1 MHTVWS
7 AKTTPAAHHL
17 SKKLSSKPNNKR
29 NGAKVATI
37 HTGVHVGEG
46 EGTDGYISFDDVQQ
60 NRHMHVK
67 LNSHRG
73 EENQRCRPRQHHQQ
87 QGRQASCIILNTS
100 LSDDSSS
107 LTTIADSLTTLDGL
121 NIDLSSPCDRTRRS
135 RSVRCK
141 KVSFLHTY
149 NASDHPGA
157 INQRARPST
166 IRKLGLYEKIAL
178 YEQRPDLAPFYYV
191 GGRLPSTSQ
200 TVATP
205 GSLGFDNEE
214 LVLAPLDEARDFLQ
228 IGRKPTRTRNST
240 PTMEVDE
247 AAIKSAGS
255 TDAVANFMCRDDVP
269 YDEDET
275 RDQNNCEHRR
285 VDTLSLLDTA
295 SGSDSRDDDDD
306 DDGDAAVRNVRDE
319 CPIGSVG
326 GDVTRLCRIYGPR
339 AVESILGC
347 VAQKS

>member
-1 MHTVWS
+1 MQIAADTATIMHTVWS
-7 AKTTPAAHHL
+7 AKTPPAAHHV
-17 SKKLSSKPNNKR
+17 SKKQSSQKQ
-29 NGAKVATI
+29 G
-37 HTGVHVGEG
+37 
-46 EGTDGYISFDDVQQ
+46 
-60 NRHMHVK
+60 
-67 LNSHRG
+67 
-73 EENQRCRPRQHHQQ
+73 HQ
-87 QGRQASCIILNTS
+87 APHIILNTS

-107 LTTIADSLTTLDGL
+107 LTTLADSLTTLDGL
-121 NIDLSSPCDRTRRS
+121 NIDLSSPRDRARRS

-166 IRKLGLYEKIAL
+166 IRKLGLYEKISL

-191 GGRLPSTSQ
+191 GGLLPSTSQ

-205 GSLGFDNEE
+205 GSPGFDNEE
-214 LVLAPLDEARDFLQ
+214 LVLAPLDEAREFLQ
-228 IGRKPTRTRNST
+228 IGRKPTRNDA
-240 PTMEVDE
+240 PTMEADE
-247 AAIKSAGS
+247 TAIESAGS
-255 TDAVANFMCRDDVP
+255 TDAVANFMCRDDAP

-275 RDQNNCEHRR
+275 REQNDCEHRR

-295 SGSDSRDDDDD
+295 SGSDSRDD

-339 AVESILGC
+339 AVDSLLGC
-347 VAQKS
+347 VAQKSS

>member
-1 MHTVWS
+1 M
-7 AKTTPAAHHL
+7 
-17 SKKLSSKPNNKR
+17 SKKQSSKPNNKR
-29 NGAKVATI
+29 NGAKVATT

-46 EGTDGYISFDDVQQ
+46 EGTDGYISFGDIQQ
-60 NRHMHVK
+60 NRYIHVK
-67 LNSHRG
+67 LDSQK
-73 EENQRCRPRQHHQQ
+73 EENQHCRPRQHHQQ
-87 QGRQASCIILNTS
+87 QGRQASHIILNTS

-107 LTTIADSLTTLDGL
+107 LTTLADSLTTLDGL
-121 NIDLSSPCDRTRRS
+121 NIDLSSPCDRARRS

-149 NASDHPGA
+149 NAGDHPGA

-191 GGRLPSTSQ
+191 GGLLPSTSQ

-205 GSLGFDNEE
+205 RSPGFDNEE
-214 LVLAPLDEARDFLQ
+214 LVLAPLDEAREFLQ
-228 IGRKPTRTRNST
+228 IGRKPTRNDT

-247 AAIKSAGS
+247 TAIESAGS

-275 RDQNNCEHRR
+275 REQNDCEHRR
-285 VDTLSLLDTA
+285 VDTLSLLDAA
-295 SGSDSRDDDDD
+295 SGSDSRDDD

-339 AVESILGC
+339 AVDSLLGC

>member
-7 AKTTPAAHHL
+7 AKTPAAHHV
-17 SKKLSSKPNNKR
+17 SKKQSSNKPNNKR
-29 NGAKVATI
+29 NGAKVVTT

-46 EGTDGYISFDDVQQ
+46 EGTDGYISFDDIQQ

-67 LNSHRG
+67 LDSKK
-73 EENQRCRPRQHHQQ
+73 EENQHCRPRQHHKQ
-87 QGRQASCIILNTS
+87 QGRQASHIILNTS

-121 NIDLSSPCDRTRRS
+121 NIVLSSPCDRTRRS

-157 INQRARPST
+157 INQRTRPST

-191 GGRLPSTSQ
+191 GGLLPSSSQ
-200 TVATP
+200 TVATSRSP
-205 GSLGFDNEE
+205 GFDNEE
-214 LVLAPLDEARDFLQ
+214 LVLAPLDEAREFLQ
-228 IGRKPTRTRNST
+228 IGRKPTRNDT

-247 AAIKSAGS
+247 TAIESAGS
-255 TDAVANFMCRDDVP
+255 TDAVANFMHRDDVP

-295 SGSDSRDDDDD
+295 SGSDSRDDDDSD
-306 DDGDAAVRNVRDE
+306 AVRNIRDE

>member
-7 AKTTPAAHHL
+7 AKMPAAHHV
-17 SKKLSSKPNNKR
+17 SKKQSSNKPSNKR
-29 NGAKVATI
+29 NGAKVATT
-37 HTGVHVGEG
+37 HTGVG
-46 EGTDGYISFDDVQQ
+46 EGTDGYISFGDIQQ
-60 NRHMHVK
+60 NRYMHVK
-67 LNSHRG
+67 LNSQG

-87 QGRQASCIILNTS
+87 QGRQASHIILNTS

-121 NIDLSSPCDRTRRS
+121 NIDLSSPCDRARRS
-135 RSVRCK
+135 RPVRFK

-149 NASDHPGA
+149 NSSDHPGA

-191 GGRLPSTSQ
+191 GGLLPSMSQ

-228 IGRKPTRTRNST
+228 IGRKPTRTRNDP

-247 AAIKSAGS
+247 SAIKSAGS
-255 TDAVANFMCRDDVP
+255 TDAVANFMHRDDVP

-275 RDQNNCEHRR
+275 REQNDCEHRR
-285 VDTLSLLDTA
+285 VGTLSLLDTA
-295 SGSDSRDDDDD
+295 SGSDSRDDDDSD
-306 DDGDAAVRNVRDE
+306 AVRNIRDE

-339 AVESILGC
+339 AVDSLLGC

>member
-1 MHTVWS
+1 MQIAADTATIMHTVWS
-7 AKTTPAAHHL
+7 AKTPPAAHHV
-17 SKKLSSKPNNKR
+17 SKKQSSQKQ
-29 NGAKVATI
+29 G
-37 HTGVHVGEG
+37 
-46 EGTDGYISFDDVQQ
+46 
-60 NRHMHVK
+60 
-67 LNSHRG
+67 
-73 EENQRCRPRQHHQQ
+73 HQ
-87 QGRQASCIILNTS
+87 APHIILNTS

-107 LTTIADSLTTLDGL
+107 LTTLADSLTTLDGL
-121 NIDLSSPCDRTRRS
+121 NIDLSSPRDRARRS

-166 IRKLGLYEKIAL
+166 IRKLGLYEKISL

-191 GGRLPSTSQ
+191 GGLLPSTSQ

-205 GSLGFDNEE
+205 GSPGFDNEE
-214 LVLAPLDEARDFLQ
+214 LVLAPLDEAREFLQ
-228 IGRKPTRTRNST
+228 IGRKPTRNDA
-240 PTMEVDE
+240 PTMEADE
-247 AAIKSAGS
+247 TAIESAGS
-255 TDAVANFMCRDDVP
+255 TDAVANFMCRDDAP

-275 RDQNNCEHRR
+275 REQNDCEHRR

-306 DDGDAAVRNVRDE
+306 DGDAAVRKVRDE

-339 AVESILGC
+339 AVDSLLGC